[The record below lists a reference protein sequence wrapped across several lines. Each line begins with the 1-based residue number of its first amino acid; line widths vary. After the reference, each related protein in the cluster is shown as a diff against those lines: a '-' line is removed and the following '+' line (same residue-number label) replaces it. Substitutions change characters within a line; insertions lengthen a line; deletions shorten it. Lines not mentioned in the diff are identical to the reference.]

1 MSFDIKTVDPAEFV
15 AWYDTISTAYFRS
28 TDVEPLAQFRSAHVD
43 FARTWAAYDAGHVV
57 ATLRSFATPITVPGN
72 ASVVADAVT
81 NVSTLPTHRRKGA
94 LTGMMTASLQAAVDR
109 GDPLS
114 ILLAARWPIYG
125 RFGYGAATEGANY
138 EIDATAADF
147 GAAGRSGELEYV
159 DKPTARRL
167 VPPVFERHRTSQPG
181 AIERTDHDFD
191 LDFGLVV
198 VPGRT
203 AWDGRIVVHRS
214 AGTSD
219 VDGYLRYHVD
229 DNWEGLRPRC
239 VLVVDD
245 LVTTTPAAYAAL
257 WRLCCEIDNVVT
269 VKTADRSVDEPLTW
283 LLADARAMTQTA
295 RTDFVWVRLLDVPA
309 ALSARSYLT
318 EGRIVLDVR
327 DRLKHAEGRY
337 LLEAG
342 PLGAT
347 CVPSS
352 EPADLELDV
361 ATLGSAYL
369 GGMRLLSLAA
379 GGLIIEHRPGTLDV
393 ANAMFTGA
401 SVPWC
406 NTWF

>member
-1 MSFDIKTVDPAEFV
+1 VSFDIKTVDPADFV

-43 FARTWAAYDAGHVV
+43 FARTWAAYDHGQVV
-57 ATLRSFATPITVPGN
+57 ATLRTFATPITVPGN
-72 ASVVADAVT
+72 ASVAADAVT

-147 GAAGRSGELEYV
+147 GAAGRSGELEFV
-159 DKPTARRL
+159 DKATARSL
-167 VPPVFERHRTSQPG
+167 VPPVFERHRSLHPG
-181 AIERTDHDFD
+181 AIARADHDFD

-203 AWDGRIVVHRS
+203 AWDGRIVIHRS
-214 AGTSD
+214 AGSSD

-229 DNWEGLRPRC
+229 DNWNGLRPHC

-245 LVTTTPAAYAAL
+245 LVATTSAAYAAL
-257 WRLCCEIDNVVT
+257 WRLGCEIDNVTT
-269 VKTADRSVDEPLTW
+269 VKTADRSIDEPLPW
-283 LLADARAMTQTA
+283 LLADARAITQTA
-295 RTDFVWVRLLDVPA
+295 RTDFVWVRLLDISA

-318 EGRIVLDVR
+318 DGRIVLDVH

-361 ATLGSAYL
+361 ATLGSVYL
-369 GGMRLLSLAA
+369 GGTHLRTLAA
-379 GGLIIEHRPGTLDV
+379 AGLVTEHRTGALNV
-393 ANAMFTGA
+393 ADAMFIGA
-401 SVPWC
+401 TVPWC